1 MSLTMLGS
9 LAGGIGLF
17 MLGMRLMT
25 DGLKLAAGHALR
37 NILEK
42 STETRLRGLL
52 SGAFITSLVQ
62 SSSAVTVATIGFVN
76 AGLMNLKQA
85 ITVIYGSNIGT
96 TITGWLVAL
105 IGLQVNIKAFALPAI
120 GIGMFLHLIKGKQR
134 LGALGEVLAGFGI
147 FFLGIEIL
155 KITFHGLGEGIP
167 LASFNL
173 GGFSG
178 TVFYLSIGFLLTL
191 FMQSS
196 SASIAI
202 VLTATAGGA
211 ITLNNA
217 AAVVIGANI
226 GTTSTAALAVLG
238 ATPNAKRVAGAHA
251 IFNVIT
257 GLVAIALL
265 PLLLEFLI
273 HLRQT
278 LQLNTAPTTILATFH
293 TTFNVL
299 GVILMW
305 PVTKAMVSYLKK
317 RFRST
322 EEDEAHAVYLD
333 KNIIGTPIL
342 ALHALAKEIE
352 RIGIIARRMAQGAM
366 SSETGPSEQLEK
378 DKTVLVALEDKVADF
393 IRLMQRGNLPHELDD
408 ALPNALRTAKYYR
421 EIAEVSFRIA
431 KMQNIPRPI
440 EHSELAEKFADFRGQ
455 VVKFLKAADAF
466 AEGYSSDD
474 CTSQLKELLSDY
486 KHLKASLLRAGTRG
500 ELPVGKMVH
509 QLELNSDICRI
520 ADQAEKGARYL
531 AGLTSVEIEE
541 KKEEDEQPEEN
552 LQTE

>member
-42 STETRLRGLL
+42 STKTRFRGLL

-62 SSSAVTVATIGFVN
+62 SSSAVTIATIGFVN

-105 IGLQVNIKAFALPAI
+105 VGLQVNIKAFALPAI
-120 GIGMFLHLIKGKQR
+120 GMGMFLHLAKGKQR
-134 LGALGEVLAGFGI
+134 QGALGEFLAGFGV

-155 KITFHGLGEGIP
+155 KITFLGFGEGIQFS
-167 LASFNL
+167 SFSG
-173 GGFSG
+173 GGFIG

-217 AAVVIGANI
+217 AAVIIGANI

-238 ATPNAKRVAGAHA
+238 ATPNAKRVAAAHT
-251 IFNVIT
+251 IFNAIT
-257 GLVAIALL
+257 GVAAIALL
-265 PLLLEFLI
+265 PLLLGFIL
-273 HLRQT
+273 HLCQA
-278 LQLNTAPTTILATFH
+278 LQLNSSPTTILATFH

-299 GVILMW
+299 GVIVMW
-305 PVTKAMVSYLKK
+305 PATRAMASFLKK
-317 RFRST
+317 RFRSA

-333 KNIIGTPIL
+333 NNIVGTPIL

-352 RIGIIARRMAQGAM
+352 RIGVIARRMAQSAM
-366 SSETGPSEQLEK
+366 SSEAGPGEQLEK
-378 DKTVLVALEDKVADF
+378 DKTVLITLQDKIGDF
-393 IRLMQRGNLPHELDD
+393 IKLMQRGNLPHELDD
-408 ALPNALRTAKYYR
+408 ALPNALRTSKYYR

-431 KMQNIPRPI
+431 KMPNTPHSI
-440 EHSELAEKFADFRGQ
+440 EHPELAEKFADFRGK
-455 VVKFLKAADAF
+455 VVKFLQAADAF
-466 AEGYSSDD
+466 AEEYSSDA
-474 CTSQLKELLSDY
+474 CTTQLQELLADY

-520 ADQAEKGARYL
+520 VDQAEKGARYL
-531 AGLTSVEIEE
+531 AGLTSIEIEE
-541 KKEEDEQPEEN
+541 KKEEAKESMQPE
-552 LQTE
+552 

>member
-1 MSLTMLGS
+1 MSLTILGS

-25 DGLKLAAGHALR
+25 DGLKLSAGHALR
-37 NILEK
+37 NILKK

-52 SGAFITSLVQ
+52 SGTFITSLVQ

-76 AGLMNLKQA
+76 AGLMNLEQA

-134 LGALGEVLAGFGI
+134 QGALGEFLAGFGI

-155 KITFHGLGEGIP
+155 KATFHGFGDGIQLANFIDEGFVGV
-167 LASFNL
+167 A
-173 GGFSG
+173 
-178 TVFYLSIGFLLTL
+178 FYLSIGFLLTL

-238 ATPNAKRVAGAHA
+238 ATPNAKRVAAAHA
-251 IFNVIT
+251 IFNIIT
-257 GLVAIALL
+257 GVVAIVLL
-265 PLLLEFLI
+265 PLLLSFLI

-278 LQLNTAPTTILATFH
+278 LQLNTEPTTILATFH
-293 TTFNVL
+293 TAFNVL
-299 GVILMW
+299 GVILIW
-305 PVTKAMVSYLKK
+305 PATKTMVSFLKK

-333 KNIIGTPIL
+333 KNIVGTPVL

-352 RIGIIARRMAQGAM
+352 RIGVIARRMAQGAM
-366 SSETGPSEQLEK
+366 SSETGPSRQLEK
-378 DKTVLVALEDKVADF
+378 DKTVLITLEDKVADF
-393 IRLMQRGNLPHELDD
+393 IKLMQRGNLPHELDD
-408 ALPNALRTAKYYR
+408 ALPNALRIAKYYR
-421 EIAEVSFRIA
+421 EVAEVSFRIV
-431 KMQNIPRPI
+431 KTQNIPRPI
-440 EHSELAEKFADFRGQ
+440 EHPELAEKFADFRGQ
-455 VVKFLKAADAF
+455 VVKFLKTADAF
-466 AEGYSSDD
+466 AEEYSSDA
-474 CTSQLKELLSDY
+474 CTRQFQELLTDY

-531 AGLTSVEIEE
+531 AGLTSVKIAE
-541 KKEEDEQPEEN
+541 KKEEAEQPEK
-552 LQTE
+552 TE